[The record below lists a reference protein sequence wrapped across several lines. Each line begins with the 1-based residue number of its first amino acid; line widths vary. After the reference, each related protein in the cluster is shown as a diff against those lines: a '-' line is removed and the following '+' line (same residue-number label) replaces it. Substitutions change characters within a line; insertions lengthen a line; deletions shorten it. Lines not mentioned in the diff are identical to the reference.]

1 MQFSNTEYNLYP
13 MKGPLPEDVLHRW
26 FGYRTFRP
34 GQKEIITHVLDGRD
48 VLAVIATGGG
58 KSLCYQIPALIREG
72 IGIVIS
78 PLIALMKDQVDC
90 LAESGI
96 PAAFLNSTQDIR
108 DRRSIEESIIDG
120 SLRILY
126 VSPERLV
133 QPSFI
138 EFLMSVQVSLFAI
151 DEAHCISQ
159 WGHEFRPEYRQLS
172 IIRKTFTDVPIIALT
187 ATATPSVRSDIINEL
202 SLRDPKVIVGS
213 FNRENLLYRIEKKED
228 GEQQLVRFLQSHQNE
243 SGIVYCFSKRQ
254 VTDLAKLLQKNH
266 FSALPYHAD
275 LPKTVRHET
284 QDRFL
289 RDEVRIIVATVAFG
303 MGINKPDV
311 RFVVHYDLPKN
322 LEHYY
327 QETGRAGRDG
337 DPAECLLL
345 YSRADFRKIEYLIEQ
360 MADGTERM
368 VSTRKLHE
376 MVGYCES
383 RACRRAVL
391 LTYFGESW
399 DHPGCGNCDSCLLGR
414 KTLDGRENLSVIVAC
429 MDELRDD
436 YGVSYLADIISGTA
450 DERVTARGHD
460 TLVCFGSGRQH
471 RRGLWVYW
479 IRELISC
486 GYLSRYGSRYPV
498 VRKNP
503 RTKKA
508 LAGEIPVRI
517 GEPEFQSALPGEP
530 DEDQYSPAEN
540 NLYEIL
546 RDVRRSI
553 ADDLDIP
560 AFRVFPNRTLRE
572 MAKTR
577 PGCLEDLRNVY
588 GVGERRLMQYGR
600 LFIKAI
606 NEYSDHEVANGR
618 IL

>member
-1 MQFSNTEYNLYP
+1 

-34 GQKEIITHVLDGRD
+34 GQKEIITQVLNGRD

-72 IGIVIS
+72 TGIVLS

-96 PAAFLNSTQDIR
+96 PAAFLNSTQDIK
-108 DRRSIEESIIDG
+108 DKRSVEDAIRTG
-120 SLRILY
+120 TLKLLY
-126 VSPERLV
+126 ISPERLV
-133 QPSFI
+133 QPAFL
-138 EFLMSVQVSLFAI
+138 EFLKSIQISLFAI

-172 IIRKTFTDVPIIALT
+172 IIRKTFQDVPIIALT
-187 ATATPSVRSDIINEL
+187 ATATPSVRTDIINEL
-202 SLRDPKVIVGS
+202 SLSDPAVFIGS
-213 FNRENLLYRIEKKED
+213 FNRENLIYRIEKKED
-228 GEQQLVRFLQSHQNE
+228 GEQQLVHFLQGHPNE
-243 SGIVYCFSKRQ
+243 SGIIYCFSKRQ
-254 VTDLAKLLQKNH
+254 VTDLAKLLQKNK

-275 LPKTVRHET
+275 LPKSVRHET

-345 YSRADFRKIEYLIEQ
+345 YSRGDFRKIEYLIEQ
-360 MADGTERM
+360 MADGTERQ
-368 VSTRKLHE
+368 VGLRKLHE

-399 DHPGCGNCDSCLLGR
+399 DKPSCGNCDSCHSGR
-414 KTLDGRENLSVIVAC
+414 KTIDGRDILATISAC
-429 MDELRDD
+429 MEELRDD
-436 YGVSYLADIISGTA
+436 YGVSYIADILSGTV
-450 DERVTARGHD
+450 DDKVITRGHD
-460 TLVCFGSGRQH
+460 TSSCFGSGKPH
-471 RRGLWVYW
+471 RRGMWVYW

-503 RTKKA
+503 RTRDA
-508 LAGEIPVRI
+508 LAGKIPVRI
-517 GEPEFQSALPGEP
+517 GEPEFQAVLTDESVGSEP
-530 DEDQYSPAEN
+530 TPAEN

-546 RDVRRSI
+546 RDVRKLL
-553 ADDLDIP
+553 ADEHDMP
-560 AFRVFPNRTLRE
+560 PFRIFPNKTLRE
-572 MAKTR
+572 MARVR
-577 PGCLEDLRNVY
+577 PRNPDDLRHVY
-588 GVGERRLMQYGR
+588 GVGERRLEQYGQPF
-600 LFIKAI
+600 LEAI
-606 NEYSDHEVANGR
+606 NAYTRHEVANG
-618 IL
+618 

>member
-1 MQFSNTEYNLYP
+1 MN
-13 MKGPLPEDVLHRW
+13 GPLPEEVLHRW
-26 FGYRTFRP
+26 FGYTTFRP
-34 GQKEIITHVLDGRD
+34 GQKEIITKVLEGQD

-96 PAAFLNSTQDIR
+96 PAAFLNSTQDFR
-108 DRRSIEESIIDG
+108 DRRCIEESIRDG
-120 SLRILY
+120 LLKILY
-126 VSPERLV
+126 ISPERLV
-133 QPSFI
+133 QPVFL
-138 EFLMSVQVSLFAI
+138 EFLKSIRISLFAI

-172 IIRKTFTDVPIIALT
+172 VIRRTFPEVPIIALT
-187 ATATPSVRSDIINEL
+187 ATATPSVRNDIITEL
-202 SLRDPKVIVGS
+202 SLHSPAIFVGS
-213 FNRENLLYRIEKKED
+213 FNRENLIYRVEKKED
-228 GEQQLVRFLQSHQNE
+228 GEQQLVRFLQTHQNE
-243 SGIVYCFSKRQ
+243 SGIVYCFSKKQ
-254 VTDLAKLLQKNH
+254 VTDLAAMLQKNR

-275 LPKTVRHET
+275 LPKSVRHET

-345 YSRADFRKIEYLIEQ
+345 YSRGDYRKIEYLIEQ
-360 MADGTERM
+360 MADGTERQ
-368 VSTRKLHE
+368 VSLRKLHE

-391 LTYFGESW
+391 LTYFGEPW
-399 DHPGCGNCDSCLLGR
+399 DKPTCGNCDSCHSGR
-414 KTLDGRENLSVIVAC
+414 KTIDGRYHLSVITAC
-429 MDELRDD
+429 MDELSDD
-436 YGVSYLADIISGTA
+436 YGVSYLADIISGTP
-450 DERVTARGHD
+450 DEKVISRGHD
-460 TLVCFGSGRQH
+460 TLACFGSGRPH

-503 RTKKA
+503 RTRDA
-508 LAGEIPVRI
+508 LAGIIPVRI
-517 GEPEFQSALPGEP
+517 GEPEFQSSLPGGGYEEA
-530 DEDQYSPAEN
+530 DSPAED

-546 RDVRRSI
+546 RDVRKSI
-553 ADDLDIP
+553 ADELDMP
-560 AFRVFPNRTLRE
+560 PFRIFPNRTLRE
-572 MAKTR
+572 MAKIR
-577 PGCLEDLRNVY
+577 PRCFEDLRQVY
-588 GVGERRLMQYGR
+588 GVGERRLIQYGQPF
-600 LFIKAI
+600 LEAI
-606 NEYSDHEVANGR
+606 NAYHDHEVANG
-618 IL
+618 

>member
-1 MQFSNTEYNLYP
+1 

-34 GQKEIITHVLDGRD
+34 GQKEIITQVLNGRD

-72 IGIVIS
+72 TGIVLS

-96 PAAFLNSTQDIR
+96 PAAFLNSTQDIK
-108 DRRSIEESIIDG
+108 DKRSVEDAIRTG
-120 SLRILY
+120 TLKLLY
-126 VSPERLV
+126 ISPERLV
-133 QPSFI
+133 QPAFL
-138 EFLMSVQVSLFAI
+138 EFLKSIQISLFAI

-172 IIRKTFTDVPIIALT
+172 IIRKTFEDVPIIALT
-187 ATATPSVRSDIINEL
+187 ATATPSVRTDIINEL
-202 SLRDPKVIVGS
+202 SLSDPAVFIGS
-213 FNRENLLYRIEKKED
+213 FNRENLIYRIEKKED
-228 GEQQLVRFLQSHQNE
+228 GEQQLVHFLQGHPNE
-243 SGIVYCFSKRQ
+243 SGIIYCFSKRQ
-254 VTDLAKLLQKNH
+254 VTDLAKLLQKNR

-275 LPKTVRHET
+275 LPKSVRHET

-345 YSRADFRKIEYLIEQ
+345 YSRGDFRKIEYLIEQ
-360 MADGTERM
+360 MADGTERQ
-368 VSTRKLHE
+368 VGLRKLHE

-399 DHPGCGNCDSCLLGR
+399 DKPSCGNCDSCHSGR
-414 KTLDGRENLSVIVAC
+414 KTIDGRDILATISAC
-429 MDELRDD
+429 MEELRDD
-436 YGVSYLADIISGTA
+436 YGVSYIADILSGTV
-450 DERVTARGHD
+450 DDKVIARGHD
-460 TLVCFGSGRQH
+460 TSSCFGSGKPH
-471 RRGLWVYW
+471 RRGMWVYW

-503 RTKKA
+503 RTRDA
-508 LAGEIPVRI
+508 LAGKIPVRI
-517 GEPEFQSALPGEP
+517 GEPEFQAVLTDESVGSEP
-530 DEDQYSPAEN
+530 TPAEN

-546 RDVRRSI
+546 RDVRKLL
-553 ADDLDIP
+553 ADEHDMP
-560 AFRVFPNRTLRE
+560 PFRIFPNKTLRE
-572 MAKTR
+572 MARVR
-577 PGCLEDLRNVY
+577 PRNPDDLRHVY
-588 GVGERRLMQYGR
+588 GVGERRLEQYGQPF
-600 LFIKAI
+600 LEAI
-606 NEYSDHEVANGR
+606 NAYTRHEVANG
-618 IL
+618 

>member
-1 MQFSNTEYNLYP
+1 

-34 GQKEIITHVLDGRD
+34 GQKEIITQVLNGRD

-72 IGIVIS
+72 TGIVLS

-96 PAAFLNSTQDIR
+96 PAAFLNSTQDIK
-108 DRRSIEESIIDG
+108 DKRSVEDAIRTG
-120 SLRILY
+120 TLKLLY
-126 VSPERLV
+126 ISPERLV
-133 QPSFI
+133 QPAFL
-138 EFLMSVQVSLFAI
+138 EFLKSIQISLFAI

-172 IIRKTFTDVPIIALT
+172 IIRKTFEDVPIIALT
-187 ATATPSVRSDIINEL
+187 ATATPSVRTDIINEL
-202 SLRDPKVIVGS
+202 SLSDPAVFIGS
-213 FNRENLLYRIEKKED
+213 FNRENLIYRIEKKED
-228 GEQQLVRFLQSHQNE
+228 GEQQLVHFLQGHPNE
-243 SGIVYCFSKRQ
+243 SGIIYCFSKRQ
-254 VTDLAKLLQKNH
+254 VTDLAKLLQKNK

-275 LPKTVRHET
+275 LPKSVRHET

-345 YSRADFRKIEYLIEQ
+345 YSRGDFRKIEYLIEQ
-360 MADGTERM
+360 MADGTERQ
-368 VSTRKLHE
+368 VGLRKLHE

-399 DHPGCGNCDSCLLGR
+399 DKPSCGNCDSCHSGR
-414 KTLDGRENLSVIVAC
+414 KTIDGRDILATISAC
-429 MDELRDD
+429 MEELRDD
-436 YGVSYLADIISGTA
+436 YGVSYIADILSGTV
-450 DERVTARGHD
+450 DDKVITRGHD
-460 TLVCFGSGRQH
+460 TSSCFGSGKPH
-471 RRGLWVYW
+471 RRGMWVYW

-503 RTKKA
+503 RTRDA
-508 LAGEIPVRI
+508 LAGKIPVRI
-517 GEPEFQSALPGEP
+517 GEPEFQAVLTDESVGSEP
-530 DEDQYSPAEN
+530 TPAEN

-546 RDVRRSI
+546 RDVRKLL
-553 ADDLDIP
+553 ADEHDMP
-560 AFRVFPNRTLRE
+560 PFRIFPNKTLRE
-572 MAKTR
+572 MARVR
-577 PGCLEDLRNVY
+577 PRNPDDLRHVY
-588 GVGERRLMQYGR
+588 GVGERRLEQYGQPF
-600 LFIKAI
+600 LEAI
-606 NEYSDHEVANGR
+606 NAYTRHEVANG
-618 IL
+618 

>member
-1 MQFSNTEYNLYP
+1 

-34 GQKEIITHVLDGRD
+34 GQKEIITQVLNGRD

-72 IGIVIS
+72 TGIVLS

-96 PAAFLNSTQDIR
+96 PAAFLNSTQDIK
-108 DRRSIEESIIDG
+108 DKRSVEDAIRTG
-120 SLRILY
+120 TLKLLY
-126 VSPERLV
+126 ISPERLV
-133 QPSFI
+133 QPAFL
-138 EFLMSVQVSLFAI
+138 EFLKSIQISLFAI

-172 IIRKTFTDVPIIALT
+172 IIRKTFEDVPIIALT
-187 ATATPSVRSDIINEL
+187 ATATPSVRTDIINEL
-202 SLRDPKVIVGS
+202 SLSDPAVFIGS
-213 FNRENLLYRIEKKED
+213 FNRENLIYRIEKKED
-228 GEQQLVRFLQSHQNE
+228 GEQQLVHFLQGHPNE
-243 SGIVYCFSKRQ
+243 SGIIYCFSKRQ
-254 VTDLAKLLQKNH
+254 VTDLAKLLQKNR

-275 LPKTVRHET
+275 LPKSVRHET

-345 YSRADFRKIEYLIEQ
+345 YSRGDFRKIEYLIEQ
-360 MADGTERM
+360 MADGTERQ
-368 VSTRKLHE
+368 VGLRKLHE

-399 DHPGCGNCDSCLLGR
+399 DKPSCGNCDSCHSGR
-414 KTLDGRENLSVIVAC
+414 KTIDGRDILATISAC
-429 MDELRDD
+429 MEELRDD
-436 YGVSYLADIISGTA
+436 YGVSYIADILSGTI
-450 DERVTARGHD
+450 DDKVISRGHD
-460 TLVCFGSGRQH
+460 TSSCFGSGKPH
-471 RRGLWVYW
+471 RRGMWVYW

-503 RTKKA
+503 RTRDA
-508 LAGEIPVRI
+508 LAGKIPVRI
-517 GEPEFQSALPGEP
+517 GEPEFQAVLTDESGGSEP
-530 DEDQYSPAEN
+530 TPAEN

-546 RDVRRSI
+546 RDVRKLL
-553 ADDLDIP
+553 ADEHDMP
-560 AFRVFPNRTLRE
+560 PFRIFPNKTLRE
-572 MAKTR
+572 MARVR
-577 PGCLEDLRNVY
+577 PRNPDDLRHVY
-588 GVGERRLMQYGR
+588 GVGERRLEQYGQPF
-600 LFIKAI
+600 LEAI
-606 NEYSDHEVANGR
+606 NAYTRHEVANG
-618 IL
+618 

>member
-1 MQFSNTEYNLYP
+1 

-34 GQKEIITHVLDGRD
+34 GQKEIITQVLNGRD

-72 IGIVIS
+72 TGIVLS

-96 PAAFLNSTQDIR
+96 PAAFLNSTQDIK
-108 DRRSIEESIIDG
+108 DKRSVEDAIRTG
-120 SLRILY
+120 TLKLLY
-126 VSPERLV
+126 ISPERLV
-133 QPSFI
+133 QPAFL
-138 EFLMSVQVSLFAI
+138 EFLKSIQISLFAI

-172 IIRKTFTDVPIIALT
+172 IIRKTFEDVPIIALT
-187 ATATPSVRSDIINEL
+187 ATATPSVRTDIINEL
-202 SLRDPKVIVGS
+202 SLSDPAVFIGS
-213 FNRENLLYRIEKKED
+213 FNRENLIYRIEKKED
-228 GEQQLVRFLQSHQNE
+228 GEQQLVHFLQGHPNE
-243 SGIVYCFSKRQ
+243 SGIIYCFSKRQ
-254 VTDLAKLLQKNH
+254 VTDLAKLLQKNR

-275 LPKTVRHET
+275 LPKSVRHET

-345 YSRADFRKIEYLIEQ
+345 YSRGDFRKIEYLIEQ
-360 MADGTERM
+360 MADGTERQ
-368 VSTRKLHE
+368 VGLRKLHE

-399 DHPGCGNCDSCLLGR
+399 DKPSCGNCDSCHSGR
-414 KTLDGRENLSVIVAC
+414 KTIDGRDILATISTC
-429 MDELRDD
+429 MEELRDD
-436 YGVSYLADIISGTA
+436 YGVSYIADILSGTI
-450 DERVTARGHD
+450 DDKVITRGHD
-460 TLVCFGSGRQH
+460 TSSCFGSGKPH
-471 RRGLWVYW
+471 RRGMWVYW

-503 RTKKA
+503 RTRDA
-508 LAGEIPVRI
+508 LAGKIPVRI
-517 GEPEFQSALPGEP
+517 GEPEFQAVLTDESVGSEP
-530 DEDQYSPAEN
+530 TPAEN

-546 RDVRRSI
+546 RDVRKLL
-553 ADDLDIP
+553 ADEHDMP
-560 AFRVFPNRTLRE
+560 PFRIFPNKTLRE
-572 MAKTR
+572 MARVR
-577 PGCLEDLRNVY
+577 PRNPDDLRHVY
-588 GVGERRLMQYGR
+588 GVGERRLEQYGQPF
-600 LFIKAI
+600 LEAI
-606 NEYSDHEVANGR
+606 NAYTRHEVANG
-618 IL
+618 

>member
-1 MQFSNTEYNLYP
+1 MYMND
-13 MKGPLPEDVLHRW
+13 PLLEDVLHRW

-34 GQKEIITHVLDGRD
+34 GQKEIIMHVLNGRD

-58 KSLCYQIPALIREG
+58 KSLCYQIPALIKEG
-72 IGIVIS
+72 TSIVIS

-90 LAESGI
+90 LAQAGI
-96 PAAFLNSTQDIR
+96 PAAFLNSTQGIQ
-108 DRRSIEESIIDG
+108 DRRDIEK
-120 SLRILY
+120 SLLNGVLKILY
-126 VSPERLV
+126 ISPERLV
-133 QPSFI
+133 QPTFL
-138 EFLMSVQVSLFAI
+138 EFLKSIQINLFAI

-172 IIRKTFTDVPIIALT
+172 IIRRTFPDVPIIALT
-187 ATATPSVRSDIINEL
+187 ATATPSVQRDIIHEL
-202 SLRDPKVIVGS
+202 SLCDPSIFVGS
-213 FNRENLLYRIEKKED
+213 FNRENLIYRVEKKED
-228 GEQQLVRFLQSHQNE
+228 GERQVIRFLQTHQDE
-243 SGIVYCFSKRQ
+243 SGIIYCFSKRQ
-254 VTDLAKLLQKNH
+254 VTELVSVLQKNG
-266 FSALPYHAD
+266 FYALPYHAD
-275 LPKTVRHET
+275 LPRSVRYET

-289 RDEVRIIVATVAFG
+289 KDEVRIIVATVAFG

-322 LEHYY
+322 IEQYY

-360 MADGTERM
+360 MGEGTERE
-368 VSTRKLHE
+368 VSLRKLHE

-399 DHPGCGNCDSCLLGR
+399 ELPSCGRCDSCLLGR
-414 KTLDGRENLSVIVAC
+414 KTIDGMDILTTIVSC
-429 MDELRDD
+429 IDELGED
-436 YGVSYLADIISGTA
+436 YGVSYLADIISGTL
-450 DERVTARGHD
+450 DEKVIARGHNA
-460 TLVCFGSGRQH
+460 LASFGSGHPH

-498 VRKNP
+498 VRKNL
-503 RTKKA
+503 RTREA
-508 LAGEIPVRI
+508 LEGRIPVRI
-517 GEPEFQSALPGEP
+517 GEPEFQSSLMSPEPG
-530 DEDQYSPAEN
+530 DGASAAER

-546 RDVRRSI
+546 RDVRKMI
-553 ADDLDIP
+553 ADELNLP
-560 AFRVFPNRTLRE
+560 PFRIFPNRTLRE
-572 MAKTR
+572 MAERK
-577 PGCLEDLRNVY
+577 PKNYDDLRMVY
-588 GVGERRLMQYGR
+588 GVGERRLIQYGQPF
-600 LFIKAI
+600 LEAI
-606 NEYSDHEVANGR
+606 HAYADYEGANGK